1 MFYPIER
8 RAKLGDSGKTAV
20 ALRVIANPQKGVGM
34 APAAPC
40 AEFCA
45 LITATFSIPSP
56 GFAAD
61 DRAWNGSAGLSQ
73 QVRRHVRILLFF
85 LLTSTMNTIHV
96 SHFDLQAAA
105 KQTMLENG
113 FEPEFSPPAEQ
124 QLSQLVAY
132 PPTVAPSGTIRDLRN
147 LLWSSIDN
155 DTSRDLDQIEVAER
169 LPTGEIR
176 ALVGIADVD
185 AFVPKNS
192 AIDQHAAK
200 ETTTVYTGI
209 RNFSML
215 PEQLS
220 TGMTSLL
227 EGADK
232 LSLVVEFVVA
242 PDGGVKSGNVYR
254 AIVRNKAQLAY
265 DAVGT
270 WLEGKG
276 VAPDKVA
283 ASSELQSQ
291 LRLQDE
297 IAQALRNERYRH
309 GALNIE
315 TTEVRPVVLNQQ
327 VVGVVRQEKNRATE
341 LIEDFMIATNGVVAR
356 MLLQVSSIRRVV
368 KTPERWNRIVELA
381 AQRGEQLPAE
391 PDSKALNEFLTK
403 RKAADPDHFADL
415 SLAVIKLMGPGEY
428 ILERPGDPEQGH
440 FGLAVQDYT
449 HSTAPNR
456 RFADLV
462 TQRLI
467 KAVLANHAAPYSDDG
482 LAAIAADCTSKENAA
497 RKVEREM
504 SKRIAAV
511 AMTSRIGELFDAIVT
526 GVTPHGIFVRVLQPH
541 VEGLLAHGQQGV
553 DVGDK
558 LRVKLLSTD
567 VQRGYIDFART

>member
-1 MFYPIER
+1 
-8 RAKLGDSGKTAV
+8 
-20 ALRVIANPQKGVGM
+20 
-34 APAAPC
+34 
-40 AEFCA
+40 
-45 LITATFSIPSP
+45 
-56 GFAAD
+56 
-61 DRAWNGSAGLSQ
+61 
-73 QVRRHVRILLFF
+73 
-85 LLTSTMNTIHV
+85 
-96 SHFDLQAAA
+96 
-105 KQTMLENG
+105 MLENG
-113 FEPEFSPPAEQ
+113 FEPEFPPQVGQ
-124 QLSQLVAY
+124 QLSQLATH
-132 PPTVAPSGTIRDLRN
+132 PPQVAPGGAIRDLRN
-147 LLWSSIDN
+147 RLWSSIDN

-169 LPTGEIR
+169 LPTGQSRVLI
-176 ALVGIADVD
+176 GIADVD
-185 AFVPKNS
+185 TFVPKNT

-220 TGMTSLL
+220 TGTTSLL
-227 EGADK
+227 EEADK
-232 LSLVVEFVVA
+232 LNLVIEFVVDQ
-242 PDGGVKSGNVYR
+242 DGRVNSSEVYR
-254 AIVRNKAQLAY
+254 AVVRNKAQLTY
-265 DAVGT
+265 DAVGA
-270 WLEGKG
+270 WLESKG
-276 VAPDKVA
+276 AAPVKVA
-283 ASSELQSQ
+283 DSAELQSQ

-297 IAQALRNERYRH
+297 VAQALRNERYRH

-327 VVGVVRQEKNRATE
+327 VVGVVKQEKNRATE
-341 LIEDFMIATNGVVAR
+341 LIEDFMIAANGVVAR
-356 MLLQVSSIRRVV
+356 MLLQVSSIRRIV

-381 AQRGEQLPAE
+381 AQQGEQLPAE
-391 PDSKALNEFLTK
+391 PDSKALNEFLMK

-428 ILERPGDPEQGH
+428 VLERPGDPEQGH

-467 KAVLANHAAPYSDDG
+467 KAVLANQPAPYSDDE
-482 LAAIAADCTSKENAA
+482 LSAIAANCTSKEDAA

-511 AMTSRIGELFDAIVT
+511 AMTGRIGEVFDAIVT
-526 GVTPHGIFVRVLQPH
+526 GVTPHGTFVRVLQPH
-541 VEGLLAHGQQGV
+541 VEGLLTRGQQGV

-567 VQRGYIDFART
+567 VQRGYIDFARM